1 MKGLHFIIDFEKLPF
16 EFLNSIE
23 NLEKI
28 LERVIKISKTK
39 ILSFKKHKFKPQ
51 GLTGIY
57 LLSESHL
64 SFHTWPELGSIS
76 IDLYT
81 CGNLKAGEKSIE
93 YLIKKLS
100 SKSNES
106 SYKLRKLR
114 R

>member
-1 MKGLHFIIDFEKLPF
+1 MKGIHFIIDFDKLPF
-16 EFLNSIE
+16 KFLN
-23 NLEKI
+23 NMDKLEKI

-39 ILSFKKHKFKPQ
+39 IISFKKHKFKPQ

-81 CGNLKAGEKSIE
+81 CGDLEAGDKSIE

-100 SKSNES
+100 SISNEA
-106 SYKLRKLR
+106 SYKLKKIAR
-114 R
+114 